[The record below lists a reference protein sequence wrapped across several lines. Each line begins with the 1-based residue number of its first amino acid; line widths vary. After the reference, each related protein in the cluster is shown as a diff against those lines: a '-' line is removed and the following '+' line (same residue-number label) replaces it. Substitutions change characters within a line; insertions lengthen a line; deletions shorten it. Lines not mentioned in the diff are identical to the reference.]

1 MFASIPNGVKK
12 KIAAFL
18 IGAGLLTGVAN
29 HEGFRERAYIP
40 VPGDRPTA
48 GFGFTFRED
57 GTPVRLGDTITR
69 PEAERRL
76 GKELYS
82 YRLKIS
88 ECIKVP
94 VTENQADAFTS
105 LAFNI
110 GTGAFCKSTLVR
122 KLNLYDYQGACQE
135 ILRWNLFQGKPLKGL
150 TNRRKDENK
159 LCLT

>member
-1 MFASIPNGVKK
+1 MLPSVPSSVKK

-18 IGAGLLTGVAN
+18 ISAGLLTGVAN
-29 HEGFRERAYIP
+29 HEGFRDRAYVP
-40 VPGDRPTA
+40 VPGDLVTI
-48 GFGFTFRED
+48 GSGFTKRED
-57 GTPVRLGDTITR
+57 GTPVQMGDTITR
-69 PEAERRL
+69 KDSDIRL
-76 GKELYS
+76 KKELQA
-82 YRLKIS
+82 YRTRIS

-110 GTGAFCKSTLVR
+110 GTSAFCKSTLVR

-135 ILRWNLFQGKPLKGL
+135 ILRWDKFGGKPLKGL
-150 TNRRKDENK
+150 TNRRKEENK